1 MLLIFVSQL
10 GFCSW
15 FETSAKENINIDE
28 AARALVTKVCGFSIF
43 VDLSLTVFFQCFNTY
58 NIQYFTESGL
68 ITFCYVI
75 F

>member
-1 MLLIFVSQL
+1 MQNYISNHVFTKKKVLIFVSQL

-43 VDLSLTVFFQCFNTY
+43 VDLSL
-58 NIQYFTESGL
+58 L
-68 ITFCYVI
+68 
-75 F
+75 